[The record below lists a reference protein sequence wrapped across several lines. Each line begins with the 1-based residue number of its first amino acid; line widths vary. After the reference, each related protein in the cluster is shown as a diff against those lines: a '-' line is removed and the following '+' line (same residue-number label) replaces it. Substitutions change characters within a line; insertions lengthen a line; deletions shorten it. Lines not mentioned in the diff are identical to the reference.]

1 MPVMQSHKQQ
11 GFNLVEILIALV
23 LLAMVIAMS
32 AETGIG
38 NVTSYQQAQ
47 NAMYARWVA
56 SNQVVEAQLK
66 TAWPDTGTSKGESTM
81 GNVKWTWVQTVSNTS
96 KDMRKLEVVV
106 YDAVDKKQAIAV
118 QTAYLSKP
126 QL

>member
-1 MPVMQSHKQQ
+1 MLIMQSHKQQ

-56 SNQVVEAQLK
+56 ANQVVEVQLK
-66 TAWPDTGTSKGESTM
+66 TAWRIRARLKA
-81 GNVKWTWVQTVSNTS
+81 K
-96 KDMRKLEVVV
+96 
-106 YDAVDKKQAIAV
+106 A
-118 QTAYLSKP
+118 
-126 QL
+126 

>member
-1 MPVMQSHKQQ
+1 MLVMQSHKQQ

>member
-1 MPVMQSHKQQ
+1 MRQAYSPQQQ

-32 AETGIG
+32 AETSIG
-38 NVTSYQQAQ
+38 NVSSYQHSQ

-56 SNQVVEAQLK
+56 ANQVVEMQLK
-66 TAWPDTGTSKGESTM
+66 TAWPDTGKTQGESSM
-81 GNVKWTWVQTVSNTS
+81 GNVKWAWVQTVSNAS

-106 YDAVDKKQAIAV
+106 FDVVDKKQAIAV
-118 QTAYLSKP
+118 HTAYLSKP
-126 QL
+126 QP

>member
-1 MPVMQSHKQQ
+1 
-11 GFNLVEILIALV
+11 
-23 LLAMVIAMS
+23 
-32 AETGIG
+32 
-38 NVTSYQQAQ
+38 
-47 NAMYARWVA
+47 
-56 SNQVVEAQLK
+56 VVKVQLK

-106 YDAVDKKQAIAV
+106 YDTFDKKQAIAI

-126 QL
+126 AT

>member
-1 MPVMQSHKQQ
+1 MPAIRSQQQ

-23 LLAMVIAMS
+23 LLAMIIAMS
-32 AETGIG
+32 AETSIG
-38 NVTSYQQAQ
+38 NVSSYQQAQ

-56 SNQVVEAQLK
+56 ANQVVEVQLK

-106 YDAVDKKQAIAV
+106 YDTFDKKQAIAI

-126 QL
+126 PT

>member
-1 MPVMQSHKQQ
+1 MPAIRFRSQQ

-23 LLAMVIAMS
+23 LLAMIIAMS
-32 AETGIG
+32 AETSIG
-38 NVTSYQQAQ
+38 NVSSYQQTQ

-56 SNQVVEAQLK
+56 ANQVVEVQLK

-106 YDAVDKKQAIAV
+106 YDTFDKKQAIAI

-126 QL
+126 PT

>member
-1 MPVMQSHKQQ
+1 MPAIRSQQQ

-23 LLAMVIAMS
+23 LLAMIIAMS
-32 AETGIG
+32 AETSIG
-38 NVTSYQQAQ
+38 NVSSYQQAQ

-56 SNQVVEAQLK
+56 ANQVVEVQLK

-106 YDAVDKKQAIAV
+106 YDTFDKKQAIAI

-126 QL
+126 AT

>member
-56 SNQVVEAQLK
+56 ANQVVEVQLK
-66 TAWPDTGTSKGESTM
+66 TAWPDTGTTKGESIM
-81 GNVKWTWVQTVSNTS
+81 GNVKWFWVQTVSNS
-96 KDMRKLEVVV
+96 NKDIRKLEVVV
-106 YDAVDKKQAIAV
+106 YDTVNKQQAIAV

>member
-1 MPVMQSHKQQ
+1 MPTIRSQPQQ

-23 LLAMVIAMS
+23 LLAMIIAMS
-32 AETGIG
+32 AETSIG
-38 NVTSYQQAQ
+38 NVSSYQQTQ

-56 SNQVVEAQLK
+56 ANQVVEVQLK

-106 YDAVDKKQAIAV
+106 YDTFDKKQAIAI

-126 QL
+126 PT

>member
-1 MPVMQSHKQQ
+1 MPTIRSQPQQ

-23 LLAMVIAMS
+23 LLAMIIAMS
-32 AETGIG
+32 AETSIG
-38 NVTSYQQAQ
+38 NVSSYQQAQ

-56 SNQVVEAQLK
+56 ANQVVEVQLK

-106 YDAVDKKQAIAV
+106 YDTFDKKQAIAV

-126 QL
+126 PT

>member
-1 MPVMQSHKQQ
+1 MLIMQSHKQQ

-56 SNQVVEAQLK
+56 ANQVVEVQLK
-66 TAWPDTGTSKGESTM
+66 TAWPDTGTTKGESIM
-81 GNVKWTWVQTVSNTS
+81 GNVKWSWVQTVSNS
-96 KDMRKLEVVV
+96 NKDIRKLEVVV
-106 YDAVDKKQAIAV
+106 YDTVNKQQAIAV
-118 QTAYLSKP
+118 QTA
-126 QL
+126 

>member
-1 MPVMQSHKQQ
+1 MPATRSQQQ

-23 LLAMVIAMS
+23 LLAMIIAMS
-32 AETGIG
+32 AETSIG
-38 NVTSYQQAQ
+38 NVSSYQQTQ

-56 SNQVVEAQLK
+56 ANQVVKVQLK

-106 YDAVDKKQAIAV
+106 YDTFDKKQAIAI

-126 QL
+126 AT

>member
-1 MPVMQSHKQQ
+1 MLTIRSQQQ

-23 LLAMVIAMS
+23 LLAMIIAMS
-32 AETGIG
+32 AETSIG
-38 NVTSYQQAQ
+38 NVSSYQQTQ

-56 SNQVVEAQLK
+56 ANQVVEVQLK

-106 YDAVDKKQAIAV
+106 YDTFDKKQAIAI

-126 QL
+126 AT